1 MMANGFSL
9 DSIKITIPKRS
20 KNSHKGDFGRALIL
34 AGSEGMGGAAILSSE
49 ACLFSGAGL
58 VSIYTHPSNV
68 EASLTRNPEIMA
80 LGIKKDFEI
89 PKNIDVLLCGP
100 GLRNNEWSA
109 NIVKKAFAAK
119 KLKILIFDA
128 GAFDFLYDLSSEFRY
143 EDDVPLI
150 IPEINGEEI
159 NKLRGPSL
167 IANPNCSTSQL
178 LMALNPIHKELKV
191 DILNVST
198 YQAVSGTGK
207 QAVQELKNQIKDSSA
222 SQDVYSKKIAFNVIP
237 QCDIFLENNFTK
249 EEMKLVWETQKI
261 LDKNIEVQATCV
273 RVPVINGHSEAVFLR
288 TIKETTREEV
298 IELLN
303 NSSGIKVIDN
313 PESLKYPTPLE
324 NANDTEDVFVGRI
337 RSQTINSEN
346 WTSMWIVADN
356 VYGKGAALNTVQILE
371 GLVENNKLC

>member
-1 MMANGFSL
+1 MDNG
-9 DSIKITIPKRS
+9 
-20 KNSHKGDFGRALIL
+20 
-34 AGSEGMGGAAILSSE
+34 
-49 ACLFSGAGL
+49 
-58 VSIYTHPSNV
+58 IYV
-68 EASLTRNPEIMA
+68 I
-80 LGIKKDFEI
+80 
-89 PKNIDVLLCGP
+89 
-100 GLRNNEWSA
+100 
-109 NIVKKAFAAK
+109 
-119 KLKILIFDA
+119 
-128 GAFDFLYDLSSEFRY
+128 DLSSEFRY

-150 IPEINGEEI
+150 IPEINGDEI

-178 LMALNPIHKELKV
+178 LMALNPIHRELKV

-288 TIKETTREEV
+288 TIKETTREKV

-337 RSQTINSEN
+337 RSQIINSEN

>member
-1 MMANGFSL
+1 
-9 DSIKITIPKRS
+9 
-20 KNSHKGDFGRALIL
+20 
-34 AGSEGMGGAAILSSE
+34 
-49 ACLFSGAGL
+49 
-58 VSIYTHPSNV
+58 
-68 EASLTRNPEIMA
+68 
-80 LGIKKDFEI
+80 
-89 PKNIDVLLCGP
+89 
-100 GLRNNEWSA
+100 
-109 NIVKKAFAAK
+109 
-119 KLKILIFDA
+119 
-128 GAFDFLYDLSSEFRY
+128 
-143 EDDVPLI
+143 
-150 IPEINGEEI
+150 
-159 NKLRGPSL
+159 
-167 IANPNCSTSQL
+167 
-178 LMALNPIHKELKV
+178 MALNPIHKELKV

-288 TIKETTREEV
+288 TIKETTREKV

-337 RSQTINSEN
+337 RSQIINSEN

-371 GLVENNKLC
+371 GLAENNKLC